1 MTVHL
6 TVHDIIMQI
15 YGSEV
20 LLFIMAK
27 TILPLSE
34 LQIKNAKRKDK
45 DYKLYDGDGLYLI
58 VWCKIERSKRWGFDY
73 RFEGIRK
80 TISFGTYPE
89 TTLAH
94 ARKLRQEAKEKILN
108 GIDPSQERKDTKKE
122 LENPTTLKNI
132 AEDWF
137 NIKAGKLA
145 PTTIKKKKSFLINH
159 VYDGIGQKDIK
170 TITRLDV
177 IATLKEIQVKGAF
190 EVADRVL
197 NMLNNIWR
205 YAVTMQIV
213 EHNIIADIE
222 KSMVIQAQERKH
234 FPTITNPKDIGTL
247 LCAIDDYKG
256 DISTKLALM
265 ISPYIFLRSAN
276 MRSLEWKE
284 IDFEKR
290 EIKIPAHKMKMK
302 APHIVPLTD
311 RTIGILKL
319 AHAISGHYSMY
330 VFPSSI
336 SNVKIMSEN
345 TLNYALRRLGYGKDE
360 IVYHGF
366 RAMAST
372 LLHEKISDHGIHSD
386 AIERQLAHAER
397 SGVKAAYNHAEY
409 LKERKIL
416 MQWWSDYLDELKE
429 LNSGL

>member
-1 MTVHL
+1 MPKS
-6 TVHDIIMQI
+6 I
-15 YGSEV
+15 
-20 LLFIMAK
+20 A
-27 TILPLSE
+27 PLSE
-34 LQIKNAKRKDK
+34 AQIRTTKRKEK
-45 DYKLYDGDGLYLI
+45 DYKLYDGGGLYLL
-58 VWCKIERSKRWGFDY
+58 VYANENRQKIWLFDY
-73 RFEGIRK
+73 SFQNKRK
-80 TISFGTYPE
+80 SISFGTYPQ
-89 TTLAH
+89 TSLAE
-94 ARKLRQEAKEKILN
+94 ARKKRQESKAKILL
-108 GIDPSQERKDTKKE
+108 GIDPSEERKEVKKE
-122 LENPTTLKNI
+122 LEHPSTLKSI
-132 AEDWF
+132 SEEWF

-145 PTTIKKKKSFLINH
+145 QTTIKKKKSFLINH
-159 VYDGIGQKDIK
+159 VYDGIGKKDIK
-170 TITRLDV
+170 IITRLDV
-177 IATLKEIQVKGAF
+177 IATLKEIQAKGAF

-247 LCAIDDYKG
+247 LHAIDNYKG
-256 DISTKLALM
+256 DINTKLALM
-265 ISPYIFLRSAN
+265 ISPYIFLRSSN
-276 MRSLEWKE
+276 IRMLEWKE

-311 RTIGILKL
+311 RMIEILQQ
-319 AHAISGHYSMY
+319 AYAISGHCSVY

-336 SNVKIMSEN
+336 SNIKIMSEN

-372 LLHEKISDHGIHSD
+372 LLHEKISEHGIHSD

-409 LKERKIL
+409 LKERKSL
-416 MQWWSDYLDELKE
+416 MQWWSDYLDELKDNTSR
-429 LNSGL
+429 LLL

>member
-1 MTVHL
+1 MPKS
-6 TVHDIIMQI
+6 I
-15 YGSEV
+15 
-20 LLFIMAK
+20 A
-27 TILPLSE
+27 PLSE
-34 LQIKNAKRKDK
+34 AQIRTTKRKEK
-45 DYKLYDGDGLYLI
+45 DYKLYDGGGLYLL
-58 VWCKIERSKRWGFDY
+58 VYANENRQKIWLFDY
-73 RFEGIRK
+73 SFQNKRK
-80 TISFGTYPE
+80 SISFGTYPQ
-89 TTLAH
+89 TSLAE
-94 ARKLRQEAKEKILN
+94 ARKKRQESKAKILL
-108 GIDPSQERKDTKKE
+108 GIDPSEERKEVKKE
-122 LENPTTLKNI
+122 LEHPSTLKSI
-132 AEDWF
+132 SEEWF

-145 PTTIKKKKSFLINH
+145 QTTIKKKKSFLINH
-159 VYDGIGQKDIK
+159 VYDGIGKKNIK
-170 TITRLDV
+170 IITRLDV
-177 IATLKEIQVKGAF
+177 IATLKEIQAKGAF

-247 LCAIDDYKG
+247 LHTIDNYKG
-256 DISTKLALM
+256 DINTKLALM
-265 ISPYIFLRSAN
+265 ISPYIFLRSSN
-276 MRSLEWKE
+276 IRMLEWKE

-311 RTIGILKL
+311 RTIEILQQ
-319 AHAISGHYSMY
+319 AYAISGHCSVY

-336 SNVKIMSEN
+336 SNIKIMSEN

-372 LLHEKISDHGIHSD
+372 LLHEKISEHGIHSD

-409 LKERKIL
+409 LKERKSL
-416 MQWWSDYLDELKE
+416 MQWWSDYLDELKDDTSR
-429 LNSGL
+429 LLL

>member
-1 MTVHL
+1 MPKS
-6 TVHDIIMQI
+6 I
-15 YGSEV
+15 
-20 LLFIMAK
+20 A
-27 TILPLSE
+27 PLSE
-34 LQIKNAKRKDK
+34 AQIRTTKRKEK
-45 DYKLYDGDGLYLI
+45 DYKLYDGGGLYLL
-58 VWCKIERSKRWGFDY
+58 VYANENRQKIWLFDY
-73 RFEGIRK
+73 SFQNKRK
-80 TISFGTYPE
+80 SISFGTYPQ
-89 TTLAH
+89 TSLAE
-94 ARKLRQEAKEKILN
+94 ARKKRQEAKAKILL
-108 GIDPSQERKDTKKE
+108 GIDPSEERKEVKKE
-122 LENPTTLKNI
+122 LEHPSTLKSI
-132 AEDWF
+132 SEEWF

-145 PTTIKKKKSFLINH
+145 QTTIKKKKSFLINH
-159 VYDGIGQKDIK
+159 VYDGIGKKDIK
-170 TITRLDV
+170 IITRLDI
-177 IATLKEIQVKGAF
+177 IATLKEIQAKGAF

-247 LCAIDDYKG
+247 LHAIDNYKG
-256 DISTKLALM
+256 DINTKLALM
-265 ISPYIFLRSAN
+265 ISPYIYLRSAN
-276 MRSLEWKE
+276 MRMLEWKE

-311 RTIGILKL
+311 RTIEILKL
-319 AHAISGHYSMY
+319 AHTISGHCSIY

-372 LLHEKISDHGIHSD
+372 LLHEKISEHGIHSD

-409 LKERKIL
+409 LKERKSL
-416 MQWWSDYLDELKE
+416 MQWWSDYLDELKDNT
-429 LNSGL
+429 LSLL

>member
-1 MTVHL
+1 M
-6 TVHDIIMQI
+6 
-15 YGSEV
+15 
-20 LLFIMAK
+20 
-27 TILPLSE
+27 
-34 LQIKNAKRKDK
+34 
-45 DYKLYDGDGLYLI
+45 
-58 VWCKIERSKRWGFDY
+58 
-73 RFEGIRK
+73 
-80 TISFGTYPE
+80 
-89 TTLAH
+89 
-94 ARKLRQEAKEKILN
+94 
-108 GIDPSQERKDTKKE
+108 
-122 LENPTTLKNI
+122 
-132 AEDWF
+132 
-137 NIKAGKLA
+137 
-145 PTTIKKKKSFLINH
+145 
-159 VYDGIGQKDIK
+159 
-170 TITRLDV
+170 
-177 IATLKEIQVKGAF
+177 KEIQAKGAF

-247 LCAIDDYKG
+247 LHTIDNYKG
-256 DISTKLALM
+256 DINTKLALM
-265 ISPYIFLRSAN
+265 ISPYIFLRSSN
-276 MRSLEWKE
+276 IRMLEWKE

-311 RTIGILKL
+311 RTIEILQQ
-319 AHAISGHYSMY
+319 AYTISGHCSVY

-336 SNVKIMSEN
+336 SNIKIMSEN

-372 LLHEKISDHGIHSD
+372 LLHEKISEHGIHSD

-409 LKERKIL
+409 LKERKSL
-416 MQWWSDYLDELKE
+416 MQWWSDYLDELKDNTSR
-429 LNSGL
+429 LLL

>member
-1 MTVHL
+1 MPKS
-6 TVHDIIMQI
+6 I
-15 YGSEV
+15 
-20 LLFIMAK
+20 A
-27 TILPLSE
+27 PLSE
-34 LQIKNAKRKDK
+34 AQIRTTKRKEK
-45 DYKLYDGDGLYLI
+45 DYKLYDGGGLYLL
-58 VWCKIERSKRWGFDY
+58 VYANENRQKIWLFDY
-73 RFEGIRK
+73 SFQNKRK
-80 TISFGTYPE
+80 SISFGTYPQ
-89 TTLAH
+89 TSLAE
-94 ARKLRQEAKEKILN
+94 ARKKRQESKAKILL
-108 GIDPSQERKDTKKE
+108 GIDPSEERKEVKKE
-122 LENPTTLKNI
+122 LEHPSTLKSI
-132 AEDWF
+132 SEEWF

-145 PTTIKKKKSFLINH
+145 QTTIKKKKSFLINH
-159 VYDGIGQKDIK
+159 VYDGIGKKDIK
-170 TITRLDV
+170 IITRLDI
-177 IATLKEIQVKGAF
+177 IATLKEIQAKGAF

-247 LCAIDDYKG
+247 LHAIDNYKG
-256 DISTKLALM
+256 DINTKLALM
-265 ISPYIFLRSAN
+265 ISPYIFLRSSN
-276 MRSLEWKE
+276 IRMLEWKE

-311 RTIGILKL
+311 RTIEILQQ
-319 AHAISGHYSMY
+319 AYAISGHCSVY

-336 SNVKIMSEN
+336 SNIKIMSEN

-372 LLHEKISDHGIHSD
+372 LLHEKISEHGIHSD

-409 LKERKIL
+409 LKERKSL
-416 MQWWSDYLDELKE
+416 MQWWSDYLDELKDNTSR
-429 LNSGL
+429 LLLL